1 MSEELSELGSSEQEW
16 RYIPSLHQMGG
27 FTSHYAEVTRELGSK
42 CVPQLCLRSYL
53 GTRWSAIG
61 QLFSLSLVTVP
72 DVFGKVISAQ
82 FPPQLS
88 NPSISKVFIV
98 NSVECA

>member
-1 MSEELSELGSSEQEW
+1 MNWDLQSKNGGTYLLCS
-16 RYIPSLHQMGG
+16 QMGG

-42 CVPQLCLRSYL
+42 CVPQLCLGSYL

-72 DVFGKVISAQ
+72 DVFGKVISA
-82 FPPQLS
+82 
-88 NPSISKVFIV
+88 
-98 NSVECA
+98 

>member
-1 MSEELSELGSSEQEW
+1 MNWDLQSKNGGTYLLCS
-16 RYIPSLHQMGG
+16 QMGG
-27 FTSHYAEVTRELGSK
+27 FTSHYAQVTRELGSK
-42 CVPQLCLRSYL
+42 CVPQLCLGSYL